1 MKIAS
6 VVKTEPIEMLVS
18 KTKVKVPQC
27 IEAMSEISRENFDFE
42 VQIVD
47 NFLLFQKK
55 NKKIC
60 TLAFLEK
67 GVVILERVISPEFI
81 LILRLSVATMIE
93 LTTEEPNDFEEL
105 QDLLGQKIDF
115 SNSLDDTED
124 DTEEVVSCDPD
135 EASLDAIRLLYKDCT
150 EDSVVPSLESS
161 NNFQGEEESES
172 EWI

>member
-1 MKIAS
+1 MNIAS
-6 VVKTEPIEMLVS
+6 VVKTGPIEILVS

-27 IEAMSEISRENFDFE
+27 IEAMSQISRENFDFD

-55 NKKIC
+55 NKRIC

-81 LILRLSVATMIE
+81 LILRLSVATMME
-93 LTTEEPNDFEEL
+93 LTTEEPNDFEEF

-115 SNSLDDTED
+115 SNSLDDK
-124 DTEEVVSCDPD
+124 EEVVSCDPD
-135 EASLDAIRLLYKDCT
+135 EASLDAIRRLYKDCT